1 MHHPIPERLS
11 QTLSIF
17 QTVPRHRH
25 CLGNTPISSNTSLNI
40 SSALLLVYYT
50 LPKQQKL
57 AKMCTYCG
65 PCVYCLVIIFLLFFL
80 FLKAVFKALT
90 VFLVFIPLY
99 CCIPLWVIFWHRLS
113 LMNFQL
119 QWFNLIQTHIGV

>member
-1 MHHPIPERLS
+1 MHHPIPERIS

-17 QTVPRHRH
+17 QTAPRHH
-25 CLGNTPISSNTSLNI
+25 QCLGNTPISSNTSLNI

-50 LPKQQKL
+50 LPKQQKF
-57 AKMCTYCG
+57 ANMCKYCG
-65 PCVYCLVIIFLLFFL
+65 PCLVIIFLLFFL
-80 FLKAVFKALT
+80 FLKAVFKALA
-90 VFLVFIPLY
+90 VLLVFIPLY
-99 CCIPLWVIFWHRLS
+99 CCIPLWVIFWHGLS